1 MCWAGKHLEMP
12 TGIKNGDKATAMATK
27 ITARATSF
35 VFMAISPYLCQSLL
49 SKILVTPD

>member
-1 MCWAGKHLEMP
+1 MP